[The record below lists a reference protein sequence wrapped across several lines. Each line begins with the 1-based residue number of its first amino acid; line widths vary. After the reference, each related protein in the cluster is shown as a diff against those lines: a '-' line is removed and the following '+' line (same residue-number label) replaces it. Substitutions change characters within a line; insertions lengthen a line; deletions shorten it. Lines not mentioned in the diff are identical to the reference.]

1 LAFIADGGEDFIS
14 GEALSDK
21 LGLSRTAVWKCVESL
36 RHKGYRIQAVPARGY
51 RLLEVP
57 DRVTPLE
64 LAPLLNGREI
74 GRVIHHHDS
83 LPSTNDLAFRLAN
96 QGAGHG
102 EVVIA
107 EQQTAGKGRLGRT
120 WASPPFVNLHFSV
133 VLRPELPPHRAP
145 ELTLVAAV
153 AAAEAI
159 RAAEVPAQIKWPN
172 DLMFGNRKL
181 GGILTELSS
190 ELDRIHFAVLGM
202 GINVNSTAADLP
214 PELAAGAV
222 SLREVLGKRLP
233 RAALAVDLWGRLER
247 WINLHA
253 EQGFGPVRVAWKELC
268 GMLGQP
274 VLIQTGKKQVCGIAE
289 DIDESGALIVRDR
302 AGAKERVVAGDVEQI
317 SGDRVRRD

>member
-1 LAFIADGGEDFIS
+1 MASHGDIFFA
-14 GEALSDK
+14 
-21 LGLSRTAVWKCVESL
+21 
-36 RHKGYRIQAVPARGY
+36 HKQW
-51 RLLEVP
+51 
-57 DRVTPLE
+57 
-64 LAPLLNGREI
+64 
-74 GRVIHHHDS
+74 
-83 LPSTNDLAFRLAN
+83 
-96 QGAGHG
+96 
-102 EVVIA
+102 
-107 EQQTAGKGRLGRT
+107 AGKGQRGKT
-120 WASPPFVNLHFSV
+120 WASLPGENIIMSAVLEPVFLSV
-133 VLRPELPPHRAP
+133 TRQFPLSAC
-145 ELTLVAAV
+145 VALACHDLYS
-153 AAAEAI
+153 
-159 RAAEVPAQIKWPN
+159 RYVPLGQTSIKWPN

-222 SLREVLGKRLP
+222 SMREVLGKRLP

-317 SGDRVRRD
+317 SGERVRRD